1 MAVGIIRHRR
11 GTTAKNN
18 AFTGSEGQITV
29 DTEYKTARVHDGFQL
44 GGFPLAKE
52 EVTESVV
59 ANSAAIVAMQQRL
72 VSLEGSVDVAMNGL
86 DIKECVRA
94 GTTANLTASFV
105 SNVLTNAGALVAL
118 AIDGVTLALGD
129 RVFVGKQTTGS
140 QNGFYTVTNIGS
152 ASVAWTLT
160 RAIDSNASGLVV
172 KGMYCF
178 VTEGLVN
185 GNRGFAL
192 ITANPITLNTTSL
205 VFTQV
210 AATSQVVAGNG
221 LTKTGNSV
229 DVISVA
235 PTRIV
240 VNPDNIDLAVSGVI
254 PATYGQVQVD
264 TYGRVTSGSNPSVAG
279 WAAPTGTANRQ
290 TFLTSN
296 VTTAEL
302 AERLKALIDD
312 LTAIGLLKS

>member
-1 MAVGIIRHRR
+1 MATGIIKHRR

-29 DTEYKTARVHDGFQL
+29 DTEYGTARVHDGIQI
-44 GGFPLAKE
+44 GGFPLARE
-52 EVTESVV
+52 TVTESVISN
-59 ANSAAIVAMQQRL
+59 AAAIIAMQQRL
-72 VSLEGSVDVAMNGL
+72 VSLEGSVDVAMSGL
-86 DIKECVRA
+86 DIKECVHA
-94 GTTANLTASFV
+94 ATTGNLTASFA
-105 SNVLTNAGALVAL
+105 SNVLTNTGALAAL

-129 RVFVGKQTTGS
+129 RVFVGKQTAGL

-152 ASVAWTLT
+152 TSVAWTLT

-178 VTEGLVN
+178 VTEGSIN

-192 ITANPITLNTTSL
+192 ITANPITLNTTPL

-210 AATSQVVAGNG
+210 AAASQVVAGNG

-240 VNPDNIDLAVSGVI
+240 VNPDNIDLAVSGVT
-254 PATYGQVQVD
+254 PATYNRVQVD
-264 TYGRVTSGSNPSVAG
+264 TYGRVTSGSNPSAAG
-279 WAAPTGTANRQ
+279 WAAPTGTATRT
-290 TFLTSN
+290 TFATSSAT
-296 VTTAEL
+296 VVAL
-302 AERLKALIDD
+302 AERLKGLIDD
-312 LTAIGLLKS
+312 LTAIGLLKP